1 VTCIA
6 STVGCTGRVLG
17 SKFRQATN
25 LTLIDQGVDDGVV
38 ANLTWGSARPVAGC
52 EDAPEGLAGWSG
64 GWSVKGRTKMSLR
77 RSRILAA
84 VAGIALTLGVSACS
98 STRTTDAGASAST
111 SAKAGGLIGIAMPT
125 KSLER
130 WNKDGA
136 HLEELL
142 KAAGYTTTLQ
152 YADNKV
158 DQQIT
163 QIQNM
168 INQNP
173 KVLVIASIDGTALA
187 PVLATAA
194 ANGIKIIAYDR
205 LINGT
210 KDVDYYATFDNY
222 KVGTLQG
229 QYIETTL
236 GLKDGK
242 GPFNLEPFAGSPDDN
257 NAKFFFSGAWDVLL
271 PYVTSGKLVV
281 PSKKSPATD
290 ADWAKIGIQ
299 GWSSD
304 TAQAEMQNR
313 LNSFYA
319 TGKVDVVLS
328 PNDSLALGIE
338 QALAGSGYKVGAGWP
353 IVTGQDGDKAN
364 TVNILAG
371 KQAMT
376 VWKDT
381 RKLGDQVAKMVDQ
394 IVKGGTVEVNDTKT
408 YDNNIKVVPTFL
420 LPPLVVTKD
429 TVKSS
434 LVDSGFYTASDLGL

>member
-1 VTCIA
+1 MSVKRT
-6 STVGCTGRVLG
+6 
-17 SKFRQATN
+17 KF
-25 LTLIDQGVDDGVV
+25 V
-38 ANLTWGSARPVAGC
+38 ALVAG
-52 EDAPEGLAGWSG
+52 
-64 GWSVKGRTKMSLR
+64 
-77 RSRILAA
+77 AA
-84 VAGIALTLGVSACS
+84 FMVAGMTACS
-98 STRTTDAGASAST
+98 SERTTAGGGGTTAA
-111 SAKAGGLIGIAMPT
+111 AAGGGLIGIAMPT

-142 KAAGYTTTLQ
+142 QKAGYETTLQ

-163 QIQNM
+163 QLQNI
-168 INQNP
+168 INQDP
-173 KVLVIASIDGTALA
+173 AVIVVASIDGTALA

-194 ANGIKIIAYDR
+194 DAGIKIIAYDR

-222 KVGTLQG
+222 QVGQLQG
-229 QYIETTL
+229 KFIEENLALATAP
-236 GLKDGK
+236 

-271 PYVTSGKLVV
+271 PYVESGKLVV
-281 PSKKSPATD
+281 QSGKAPASND
-290 ADWAKIGIQ
+290 EWASIGVQ

-304 TAQAEMQNR
+304 TAQSEMQNR

-319 TGKVDVVLS
+319 TSKVDVVLS

-338 QALAGSGYKVGAGWP
+338 QALEGSGYTVGADWP
-353 IVTGQDGDKAN
+353 VVTGQDGDKAN
-364 TVNILAG
+364 VMNMLAD

-381 RKLGDQVAKMVDQ
+381 RALGDQVAKMVDQ
-394 IVKGGTVEVNDTKT
+394 MVSGETVEVNDEKT
-408 YDNNIKVVPTFL
+408 YDNGVKVVPTYL
-420 LPPLVVTKD
+420 LPSVVVTKD
-429 TVKSS
+429 TVQSL
-434 LVDSGFYTASDLGL
+434 LVDSGFYKASDLGL